1 MRNSV
6 TLRLFLVYDL
16 SASDRDAC
24 LAELGA
30 LLQSNRSCAKA
41 MSSNGKLRPTVW
53 IRRKSTAG
61 KTLTNRCSEDFCA
74 IRRANKSVGPPA
86 ANPTITF
93 TVPPA
98 KSRLRQWA
106 SNASYQGKSLNR

>member
-1 MRNSV
+1 MRLGGAEGSGRRPFVPRERLAPSRQRGTAIPRENEQRSKAGRQIDGRENAHESL
-6 TLRLFLVYDL
+6 LR
-16 SASDRDAC
+16 R
-24 LAELGA
+24 
-30 LLQSNRSCAKA
+30 
-41 MSSNGKLRPTVW
+41 
-53 IRRKSTAG
+53 
-61 KTLTNRCSEDFCA
+61 FCA

-106 SNASYQGKSLNR
+106 SNACYQGKSLNR